1 MGHDPEL
8 VAETRS
14 WLRKAAEDLRA
25 ARFEMTAEP
34 PLLADIVFH
43 DQQAV
48 EKALKGFLTWHSRP
62 FRKTHLLE
70 ELGEACR
77 QIDATLRP
85 VVDRVVPLTA
95 YAWKYRYPGDPEEP
109 SKAEA
114 EAALATAQTAYD
126 AILSRLPEEVWP

>member
-1 MGHDPEL
+1 MQYEPEL

-14 WLRKAAEDLRA
+14 WFVKAAEDLRA

-43 DQQAV
+43 AQQAV
-48 EKALKGFLTWHSRP
+48 EKALNGFLTWHSRP

-70 ELGEACR
+70 ELGEACV

-85 VVDRVVPLTA
+85 IVGRAVPLTA
-95 YAWKYRYPGDPEEP
+95 YAWKFRYPGEPDEP
-109 SKAEA
+109 SREEA
-114 EAALATAQTAYD
+114 EAALVTAQEAYD
-126 AILSRLPEEVWP
+126 SVLRRLPQEVRP